1 MGFLVHNWFHC
12 RLITNIIYIYIYIY
26 IKEDIKNEN
35 ENENENENIINGII
49 SKLNINVH
57 FFLRINK
64 CAIKPNTEI
73 NRILWFKKKI

>member
-1 MGFLVHNWFHC
+1 MGFLVHNWFH
-12 RLITNIIYIYIYIY
+12 RWLITNIIYI
-26 IKEDIKNEN
+26 KEDIK
-35 ENENENENIINGII
+35 NENENENIINGII

-64 CAIKPNTEI
+64 CVIKPNIEI